1 MNVDIEK
8 NENLINQEPDFI
20 TFGDHP
26 EEDPCEISQEEPE
39 EISGDHPEEDPEEIS
54 QEEPEEISGDH
65 PEEDP
70 EEISQ
75 EEPEEISE
83 IQAETQVIDY
93 SQDFLIL
100 ENLGYI
106 QISMIGALLFY
117 FVLTLVIKFIKSF
130 F

>member
-1 MNVDIEK
+1 MNLENDE

-26 EEDPCEISQEEPE
+26 EEISQ
-39 EISGDHPEEDPEEIS
+39 EEDPEEIS
-54 QEEPEEISGDH
+54 QEE
-65 PEEDP
+65 DP
-70 EEISQ
+70 EEIS
-75 EEPEEISE
+75 ET
-83 IQAETQVIDY
+83 QAETQVVDY

-117 FVLTLVIKFIKSF
+117 FVLSLVIKFLKSF

>member
-1 MNVDIEK
+1 MNLENEE

-26 EEDPCEISQEEPE
+26 EEDPEEISQEE
-39 EISGDHPEEDPEEIS
+39 PEEDPEEIS
-54 QEEPEEISGDH
+54 QT
-65 PEEDP
+65 
-70 EEISQ
+70 
-75 EEPEEISE
+75 
-83 IQAETQVIDY
+83 QAETQVVDY
-93 SQDFLIL
+93 SNDFLIL

-117 FVLTLVIKFIKSF
+117 FVLSLVIKFLKSF

>member
-1 MNVDIEK
+1 MNLENDE
-8 NENLINQEPDFI
+8 NENLINQEPEFI

-26 EEDPCEISQEEPE
+26 
-39 EISGDHPEEDPEEIS
+39 GEEIS
-54 QEEPEEISGDH
+54 QEE
-65 PEEDP
+65 DP
-70 EEISQ
+70 GEEISQ
-75 EEPEEISE
+75 EEDPGEEISQEEDPGEEISE
-83 IQAETQVIDY
+83 TQAETQVDY

-117 FVLTLVIKFIKSF
+117 FVLSLVIKFLRSF

>member
-1 MNVDIEK
+1 MNLDNDE
-8 NENLINQEPDFI
+8 NENLINQEPEFI

-26 EEDPCEISQEEPE
+26 EEISQEE
-39 EISGDHPEEDPEEIS
+39 PEEDPEEIS
-54 QEEPEEISGDH
+54 QEEPEEIS
-65 PEEDP
+65 
-70 EEISQ
+70 Q
-75 EEPEEISE
+75 T
-83 IQAETQVIDY
+83 QAETQVVDY

>member
-1 MNVDIEK
+1 MNLENEE

-26 EEDPCEISQEEPE
+26 EEISQEEPE
-39 EISGDHPEEDPEEIS
+39 EISL
-54 QEEPEEISGDH
+54 EEPEEISL
-65 PEEDP
+65 
-70 EEISQ
+70 
-75 EEPEEISE
+75 EEPEEISLEEPEE
-83 IQAETQVIDY
+83 ISRTQAETQVIDY
-93 SQDFLIL
+93 SNDFLIL

-117 FVLTLVIKFIKSF
+117 FVLSLVIKFLKSF

>member
-1 MNVDIEK
+1 MNLENDE

-20 TFGDHP
+20 TFGDYP
-26 EEDPCEISQEEPE
+26 EEISQEE
-39 EISGDHPEEDPEEIS
+39 PEEDPEEIS
-54 QEEPEEISGDH
+54 QEEPEE
-65 PEEDP
+65 DP

-75 EEPEEISE
+75 T
-83 IQAETQVIDY
+83 QAETQVVDY
-93 SQDFLIL
+93 SNDFLIL

-117 FVLTLVIKFIKSF
+117 FVLSLVIKFLKSF

>member
-1 MNVDIEK
+1 MNTDFDE

-26 EEDPCEISQEEPE
+26 EEISQEEPE
-39 EISGDHPEEDPEEIS
+39 EISEEE
-54 QEEPEEISGDH
+54 
-65 PEEDP
+65 P

-83 IQAETQVIDY
+83 TQAETQAIDY

>member
-1 MNVDIEK
+1 MNTDFDE

-26 EEDPCEISQEEPE
+26 EEE
-39 EISGDHPEEDPEEIS
+39 PEEDPEEIS
-54 QEEPEEISGDH
+54 QEEPEEISRT
-65 PEEDP
+65 
-70 EEISQ
+70 
-75 EEPEEISE
+75 
-83 IQAETQVIDY
+83 QAETQVIDY
-93 SQDFLIL
+93 SNDFLIL

-117 FVLTLVIKFIKSF
+117 FVLSLVIKFLKSF

>member
-1 MNVDIEK
+1 MNLENDE

-20 TFGDHP
+20 TFGDY
-26 EEDPCEISQEEPE
+26 
-39 EISGDHPEEDPEEIS
+39 PEEIS
-54 QEEPEEISGDH
+54 QEEPEEEH
-65 PEEDP
+65 

-83 IQAETQVIDY
+83 TQAETQVVDY

>member
-1 MNVDIEK
+1 MNLENEE

-26 EEDPCEISQEEPE
+26 EEISQEEPE
-39 EISGDHPEEDPEEIS
+39 DHPEEISPEEPEEDPEEIS
-54 QEEPEEISGDH
+54 QEEPEEIS
-65 PEEDP
+65 
-70 EEISQ
+70 Q
-75 EEPEEISE
+75 T
-83 IQAETQVIDY
+83 QAETQVVDY
-93 SQDFLIL
+93 SNDFLII

>member
-1 MNVDIEK
+1 MNLENEE

-26 EEDPCEISQEEPE
+26 EEDPEEISQEE
-39 EISGDHPEEDPEEIS
+39 PEEDPEEIS
-54 QEEPEEISGDH
+54 QEEPEE
-65 PEEDP
+65 DP

-75 EEPEEISE
+75 T
-83 IQAETQVIDY
+83 QAETQVVDY
-93 SQDFLIL
+93 SNDFLIL

-117 FVLTLVIKFIKSF
+117 FVLSLVIKFLKSF

>member
-1 MNVDIEK
+1 MNTDIEE

-26 EEDPCEISQEEPE
+26 EEEPE
-39 EISGDHPEEDPEEIS
+39 EISE
-54 QEEPEEISGDH
+54 
-65 PEEDP
+65 
-70 EEISQ
+70 

-83 IQAETQVIDY
+83 EEPEEISQTQAETQVNDY

>member
-1 MNVDIEK
+1 MVYIMNLENDE

-26 EEDPCEISQEEPE
+26 EEDPEEIFQEEPE
-39 EISGDHPEEDPEEIS
+39 EIS
-54 QEEPEEISGDH
+54 
-65 PEEDP
+65 EEDP

-83 IQAETQVIDY
+83 TQAETQVNDY

>member
-1 MNVDIEK
+1 MNLENEE

-26 EEDPCEISQEEPE
+26 EEDP
-39 EISGDHPEEDPEEIS
+39 
-54 QEEPEEISGDH
+54 
-65 PEEDP
+65 

-83 IQAETQVIDY
+83 EDTEEISQEEPEEISQTQAETQVVDY

>member
-1 MNVDIEK
+1 MNTDIEE

-26 EEDPCEISQEEPE
+26 EEISQEEPE
-39 EISGDHPEEDPEEIS
+39 EIS
-54 QEEPEEISGDH
+54 QT
-65 PEEDP
+65 
-70 EEISQ
+70 Q
-75 EEPEEISE
+75 V
-83 IQAETQVIDY
+83 ETQVVDY

>member
-1 MNVDIEK
+1 MNTDIEE

-26 EEDPCEISQEEPE
+26 EE
-39 EISGDHPEEDPEEIS
+39 
-54 QEEPEEISGDH
+54 
-65 PEEDP
+65 
-70 EEISQ
+70 
-75 EEPEEISE
+75 ISE
-83 IQAETQVIDY
+83 TQAETQVVDY

>member
-1 MNVDIEK
+1 MNLENDE

-20 TFGDHP
+20 TFGDYP
-26 EEDPCEISQEEPE
+26 EEDPEEF
-39 EISGDHPEEDPEEIS
+39 SEEDPEEIS
-54 QEEPEEISGDH
+54 PEE
-65 PEEDP
+65 P

-83 IQAETQVIDY
+83 TQAETQVNDY

>member
-1 MNVDIEK
+1 MNTDFDE

-26 EEDPCEISQEEPE
+26 EEDLE
-39 EISGDHPEEDPEEIS
+39 EISE
-54 QEEPEEISGDH
+54 
-65 PEEDP
+65 
-70 EEISQ
+70 

-83 IQAETQVIDY
+83 EEPEEISEEEPEEISETQAETQVIDY

>member
-1 MNVDIEK
+1 MNLENEE

-26 EEDPCEISQEEPE
+26 EEISQEEPE
-39 EISGDHPEEDPEEIS
+39 EISL
-54 QEEPEEISGDH
+54 EEPEEISRT
-65 PEEDP
+65 
-70 EEISQ
+70 
-75 EEPEEISE
+75 
-83 IQAETQVIDY
+83 QAETQVIDY
-93 SQDFLIL
+93 SNDFLIL

-117 FVLTLVIKFIKSF
+117 FVLSLVIKFLKSF

>member
-1 MNVDIEK
+1 MNTDFDE
-8 NENLINQEPDFI
+8 NENLINQEPYFI

-26 EEDPCEISQEEPE
+26 EEELE
-39 EISGDHPEEDPEEIS
+39 EISR
-54 QEEPEEISGDH
+54 
-65 PEEDP
+65 
-70 EEISQ
+70 

-83 IQAETQVIDY
+83 EEPEEISETQAETQVNDY

>member
-1 MNVDIEK
+1 MNVGIEE

-26 EEDPCEISQEEPE
+26 EEDP
-39 EISGDHPEEDPEEIS
+39 EEIS
-54 QEEPEEISGDH
+54 QEEPEEIS
-65 PEEDP
+65 EEDP
-70 EEISQ
+70 EEIS
-75 EEPEEISE
+75 EEDPEEISE

>member
-1 MNVDIEK
+1 MNTDIEE

-26 EEDPCEISQEEPE
+26 EEISQEE
-39 EISGDHPEEDPEEIS
+39 PEEIS
-54 QEEPEEISGDH
+54 QEEPEEIS
-65 PEEDP
+65 
-70 EEISQ
+70 Q
-75 EEPEEISE
+75 T
-83 IQAETQVIDY
+83 QAETQVNDY

>member
-1 MNVDIEK
+1 MNTDIEE

-26 EEDPCEISQEEPE
+26 EEISEEISQEE
-39 EISGDHPEEDPEEIS
+39 PEEDPEEIS
-54 QEEPEEISGDH
+54 QT
-65 PEEDP
+65 
-70 EEISQ
+70 
-75 EEPEEISE
+75 
-83 IQAETQVIDY
+83 QAETQVVDY

>member
-1 MNVDIEK
+1 MNTDFDE

-26 EEDPCEISQEEPE
+26 EEEPEEDPEEISQEE
-39 EISGDHPEEDPEEIS
+39 PEEDPEEIS
-54 QEEPEEISGDH
+54 QEEPEEISRT
-65 PEEDP
+65 
-70 EEISQ
+70 
-75 EEPEEISE
+75 
-83 IQAETQVIDY
+83 QAETQVIDY
-93 SQDFLIL
+93 SNDFLIL

-117 FVLTLVIKFIKSF
+117 FVLSLVIKFLKSF

>member
-1 MNVDIEK
+1 MNTDFDE

-26 EEDPCEISQEEPE
+26 EEDPEEIFQEEPE
-39 EISGDHPEEDPEEIS
+39 EIS
-54 QEEPEEISGDH
+54 
-65 PEEDP
+65 EEDP

-83 IQAETQVIDY
+83 TQAETQVNDY

>member
-1 MNVDIEK
+1 MNTDFDE

-20 TFGDHP
+20 TFGDYP
-26 EEDPCEISQEEPE
+26 EEEPE
-39 EISGDHPEEDPEEIS
+39 EISEEEPEEIS
-54 QEEPEEISGDH
+54 QEEPEEISQEE
-65 PEEDP
+65 PE
-70 EEISQ
+70 

-83 IQAETQVIDY
+83 TQAETQVNDY

>member
-1 MNVDIEK
+1 MNVGIEK

-26 EEDPCEISQEEPE
+26 EEDP
-39 EISGDHPEEDPEEIS
+39 EEIS
-54 QEEPEEISGDH
+54 QEEPEEIS
-65 PEEDP
+65 EEDP
-70 EEISQ
+70 EEIS
-75 EEPEEISE
+75 EEDPEEISE

>member
-1 MNVDIEK
+1 MNLENEE

-20 TFGDHP
+20 TF
-26 EEDPCEISQEEPE
+26 EDY
-39 EISGDHPEEDPEEIS
+39 PEEDPEEIS
-54 QEEPEEISGDH
+54 QEEPEE
-65 PEEDP
+65 DP

-75 EEPEEISE
+75 EEPEDYPEEIS
-83 IQAETQVIDY
+83 QTQSETQVIDY
-93 SQDFLIL
+93 SNDFLIL

-117 FVLTLVIKFIKSF
+117 FVLSLVIKFLKSF

>member
-1 MNVDIEK
+1 MNLYNEN
-8 NENLINQEPDFI
+8 NENLINQEPEFI

-26 EEDPCEISQEEPE
+26 EEISQ
-39 EISGDHPEEDPEEIS
+39 EEDPEEIS
-54 QEEPEEISGDH
+54 QEEDPEEISQ
-65 PEEDP
+65 EEDP

-75 EEPEEISE
+75 EEDPEEISE
-83 IQAETQVIDY
+83 TQAETQVVDY

-117 FVLTLVIKFIKSF
+117 FVLSLVIKFLKSF